1 MGADA
6 MREAYAV
13 PVARAVHFWTDIGRL
28 RDSTQRLHQC
38 SLEQTAYC
46 CRWYDRADAERRPQK
61 MTTENQAQWWIGF
74 TCKQCHAPLAV
85 QRSNDASKSAK
96 PAARGWRV
104 TCTSCG
110 VTEYYEPGTPMLSIA
125 VSN

>member
-13 PVARAVHFWTDIGRL
+13 RVAFAVHFWTDIGRQ
-28 RDSTQRLHQC
+28 DSIQRPDQC
-38 SLEQTAYC
+38 SLEQTAHR
-46 CRWYDRADAERRPQK
+46 CRCYDRLDPERRPQK

-110 VTEYYEPGTPMLSIA
+110 VTEYYEPGTPMLRMA